1 VEAKGEKMLRK
12 HNKELVPF
20 AKELRKNMTK
30 EEKHLWYDFLC
41 NYPVR
46 FTRQKVLGRYI
57 ADFYC
62 AEAKVVIELDGSGH
76 YTAEG
81 KEYDAER
88 TAFLEKYDLVVVRIL
103 NADINKNFR
112 GVCLHIDKIVKQR
125 LHIGDNSRITS
136 L

>member
-1 VEAKGEKMLRK
+1 
-12 HNKELVPF
+12 
-20 AKELRKNMTK
+20 
-30 EEKHLWYDFLC
+30 
-41 NYPVR
+41 
-46 FTRQKVLGRYI
+46 VLGRYI

-88 TAFLEKYDLVVVRIL
+88 TAFLKKYDLVVVRIL

-125 LHIGDNSRITS
+125 LHIGDNSRVTS